1 MHRFLWQ
8 SSPCNSRHRTLL
20 THSSFSQTQLPR
32 PKGCWLVE
40 QLLSPASP
48 LAAFESL
55 VTWLVVF
62 ASPAAVL
69 RIPNAKKIAQN
80 CTIVQSTKMKYSI
93 HVCLSNT
100 QSSLMWISSRMSTTH
115 LSTLGTQLLAVSK
128 SCLSPAAESL
138 WWLVHNLTKFAV
150 MAVERTLSCVVF
162 LMQSLEGG
170 GDKRP
175 LN

>member
-115 LSTLGTQLLAVSK
+115 LSTLGTHNCWQSPRAAYHQLQKAYDGWYIISQSCCDGSRTHPKLCSVSY
-128 SCLSPAAESL
+128 AEFGR
-138 WWLVHNLTKFAV
+138 WW
-150 MAVERTLSCVVF
+150 R
-162 LMQSLEGG
+162 
-170 GDKRP
+170 
-175 LN
+175 